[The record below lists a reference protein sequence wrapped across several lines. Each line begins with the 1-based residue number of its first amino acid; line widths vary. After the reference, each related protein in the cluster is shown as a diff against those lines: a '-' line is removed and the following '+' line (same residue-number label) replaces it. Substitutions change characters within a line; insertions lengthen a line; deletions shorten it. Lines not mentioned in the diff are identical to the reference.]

1 MLEMLLR
8 TPKDQDSED
17 LKSVVRIAANTI
29 IAAIILSTL
38 YFGREVFVPIALAVL
53 LSFVLAPLVTL
64 VQHLRAPRG
73 VAVVTVAVLAFTVI
87 FAVGSLLA
95 GQLTQLAG
103 DLPQYQSTI
112 SQKISS
118 LRAQTAGRGTLERA
132 SEMLKDLGQEIDRPK
147 LGSPV
152 PSASTA
158 LPATPPAQPVPV
170 EVRQP
175 DPGAL
180 ENLRTLISP
189 LIHPLATTFIIVIFV
204 IFILLQREDLRN
216 RLIRLAGSQD
226 LQRTTAAL
234 DEAARRLSRFFLI
247 QLAINSSFGITIGLG
262 LWAIGVPSA
271 VLWGIL
277 AGVLRFVPYIGG
289 FIAAAFPLTL
299 AVAVDPSWTM
309 VLWTAALFIVVEPL
323 VGHVIEPMLYGQ
335 NTGLSPVAVITSATL
350 WTALWGPIGLVL
362 ATPLTVCLVVIGRHV
377 ERLAFLDV
385 MFGDR
390 PALSPPEIFYQRMLA
405 GDPTEAADK
414 AEEYLKTKSLTS
426 YYDQVAMVGLRLAQ
440 TDHERGALTVER
452 LDRIRDT
459 VAEFAADLADQEPR
473 PAPAPDST
481 ADVEANAA
489 LDSTTEE
496 VPLPGLPVLAPEQ
509 LPPAWQTAN
518 PVLCIAGR
526 STLDEAAGILLAQLI
541 SSHGLPARI
550 EPAQVLSTKNI
561 FTLDTSGVA
570 IICLICLDTT
580 ALSHIRYAVR
590 RLRRKAPHARVVL
603 CCFGREMTEAELE
616 RLLDGAKVDAT
627 APSLVEALAACLEA
641 ASPGVT
647 KGVMEKPSDGIVH
660 AA

>member
-1 MLEMLLR
+1 MLLR
-8 TPKDQDSED
+8 TAKDQDGED
-17 LKSVVRIAANTI
+17 LKSVVRIAANSV

-53 LSFVLAPLVTL
+53 LSFVLAPLVNL

-73 VAVVTVAVLAFTVI
+73 VAVVTVAVLAFGVI

-95 GQLTQLAG
+95 GQLSQLAG

-132 SEMLKDLGQEIDRPK
+132 SEMLKDLGQELDRPK
-147 LGSPV
+147 SGSLPV

-158 LPATPPAQPVPV
+158 LPTAPPAQPVPV

-180 ENLRTLISP
+180 ESLRSLIAP

-216 RLIRLAGSQD
+216 RLIRLAGSHD

-234 DEAARRLSRFFLI
+234 DDAAGRLSRFFLI
-247 QLAINSSFGITIGLG
+247 QLAINSGFGVTIGLG
-262 LWAIGVPSA
+262 LWVIGVPSA
-271 VLWGIL
+271 ILWGIL

-299 AVAVDPSWTM
+299 AIAVDPSWTM
-309 VLWTAALFIVVEPL
+309 VLWTAALFILVEPL

-377 ERLAFLDV
+377 ERLAFLDI

-459 VAEFAADLADQEPR
+459 VAEFASDLADQGPR
-473 PAPAPDST
+473 PTPVQDAT
-481 ADVEANAA
+481 TDVEANAA

-496 VPLPGLPVLAPEQ
+496 VPLPGLPVLAPEK
-509 LPPAWQTAN
+509 LAPEWQTAH

-541 SSHGLPARI
+541 TSHGLPARI
-550 EPAQVLSTKNI
+550 EQAQVLSTKNI
-561 FTLDTSGVA
+561 FSLDTNGVA
-570 IICLICLDTT
+570 VICLICLDTT

-590 RLRRKAPHARVVL
+590 RLRRKAPHAKIVL

-627 APSLVEALAACLEA
+627 APSLVEALAACLET

-647 KGVMEKPSDGIVH
+647 TGLLEKPADGIVH